1 MNLLAGA
8 VFFIMPDKWY
18 YSSGVTGGILIAWI
32 VIQCIMLQ
40 NVNILHVIFGGFGI
54 LIALLALMEAVK
66 TRAFP
71 INLLIK

>member
-1 MNLLAGA
+1 
-8 VFFIMPDKWY
+8 
-18 YSSGVTGGILIAWI
+18 
-32 VIQCIMLQ
+32 
-40 NVNILHVIFGGFGI
+40 VNILHVIFGGFGI